1 MVIALPACWFSDSRK
16 GRHQSLYARG
26 VKDRIPFEREIGI
39 PAPALATPPRKGMSQ
54 MHSVPFAS
62 TLPACACGSKTQ
74 RAPIT
79 LPELCGLSHA
89 EIAER
94 MHKSEGAV
102 RSLVYCGPCRLR

>member
-1 MVIALPACWFSDSRK
+1 M
-16 GRHQSLYARG
+16 
-26 VKDRIPFEREIGI
+26 PFAGEIGI
-39 PAPALATPPRKGMSQ
+39 AAPALAAPPRKGMPP

-89 EIAER
+89 EIAWR
-94 MHKSEGAV
+94 MHKSEGALT
-102 RSLVYCGPCRLR
+102 SLVYRGPCRVR